1 MMDLNGNPDHLNFFL
16 LLLFLEGTSK
26 IQTLAEVEDTLLWVA
41 LMEQEWDVVDPEAPP
56 TSAFL

>member
-1 MMDLNGNPDHLNFFL
+1 MEILIISIFFL
-16 LLLFLEGTSK
+16 LLLFLEGMSK
-26 IQTLAEVEDTLLWVA
+26 IQTVAEVEDTLRWVA